1 MTSAEFKYDFKK
13 EYKGI
18 IIQNR
23 NQGYTMNTGLQFEFN
38 KKQKKYYQYLNGLWF
53 CKNWVYLFEKF
64 NFVLIL
70 AVFCLKSISNW
81 YAIGESIPVSTQV
94 LIADLVFRIFS
105 FISVPV

>member
-38 KKQKKYYQYLNGLWF
+38 KKQKKYYQYLNGL
-53 CKNWVYLFEKF
+53 
-64 NFVLIL
+64 
-70 AVFCLKSISNW
+70 
-81 YAIGESIPVSTQV
+81 
-94 LIADLVFRIFS
+94 
-105 FISVPV
+105 